1 MAVSRRALKEE
12 ILLREGDRVQMKR
25 IILLGLIILPL
36 AFVACASGGTAET
49 APEPK
54 AVTLIATDIAY
65 DIEQI
70 DVSAGQT
77 VELTLDNQ
85 GVLEHDFTIVEIPLA
100 DEVTTIE
107 EAGEMEAHDAEHAA
121 EENDVHIAAPTADQ
135 GTIAFTP
142 AAPGEYVYYCTVSG
156 HREAGMEGVLI
167 VE

>member
-1 MAVSRRALKEE
+1 
-12 ILLREGDRVQMKR
+12 MKR
-25 IILLGLIILPL
+25 IIMLTLLILSL
-36 AFVACASGGTAET
+36 VLVGCASGGTAET
-49 APEPK
+49 PPEPK

-85 GVLEHDFTIVEIPLA
+85 GVLDHDFTIVEIPLTGEA
-100 DEVTTIE
+100 ETIE
-107 EAGEMEAHDAEHAA
+107 AAGEMEGHDVEHAA

-135 GTIAFTP
+135 GTIAFVP

-156 HREAGMEGVLI
+156 HREAGMEGVL
-167 VE
+167 VVK